1 MPPIRQRMVMIDSE
15 KASALEFIIDE
26 CHSNLSNDDAVYEYL
41 SRTRKLTDET
51 IRRFRLGAFPK
62 NLKNIVNNVD
72 TEILKQLKIA
82 WVSSFD
88 GNGICKFRE
97 HYRFVA
103 PIYDAYGSPLGIMGR
118 FLGTEAERETL
129 GIHKYDNSDYPKHTT
144 LYGLHLAK
152 NNIRAKN
159 KALVVEGVLD
169 VIKCHQ
175 HGIDT
180 AVATAGA
187 FVKLEHLAQLARYT
201 SEIYLGFDND
211 EAGTK
216 ALARAMELKRPGI
229 NLFEKRAP
237 AKFKDIDEF
246 LDQKHSK

>member
-1 MPPIRQRMVMIDSE
+1 MLDSE
-15 KASALEFIIDE
+15 KTSALEFIIRECQNGLYADDE
-26 CHSNLSNDDAVYEYL
+26 VYNYL
-41 SRTRKLTDET
+41 SKTRKLTDDT
-51 IRRFRLGAFPK
+51 IRKFHLGAFPK
-62 NLKNIVNNVD
+62 NLKNIANNVD

-82 WVSSFD
+82 WISHFD
-88 GNGICKFRE
+88 GNGICKFRD
-97 HYRFVA
+97 HYRFIT
-103 PIYDAYGSPLGIMGR
+103 PIYDAYNSPTGIMGR
-118 FLGTEAERETL
+118 FLGTEAERESL

-144 LYGLHLAK
+144 LFGLNVAK
-152 NNIRAKN
+152 TNIRDKD

-187 FVKLEHLAQLARYT
+187 FIKLEHLAQLARYT
-201 SEIYLGFDND
+201 SNIYLGFDND

-216 ALARAMELKRPGI
+216 ALSRALELKRIGI
-229 NLFEKRAP
+229 NLFEKRVP

-246 LDQKHSK
+246 LDHKYFK

>member
-1 MPPIRQRMVMIDSE
+1 MLDSE
-15 KASALEFIIDE
+15 RAATLEFIINE
-26 CHSNLSNDDAVYEYL
+26 CHNNLSTDDEVYTYL
-41 SRTRKLTDET
+41 SRTRRLTDET
-51 IRRFRLGAFPK
+51 IRRFRLGAFPQ

-82 WVSSFD
+82 WVSPFD
-88 GNGICKFRE
+88 GKGICKFRD
-97 HYRFVA
+97 HYRFVS
-103 PIYDAYGSPLGIMGR
+103 PIYDSYGSPLGIMGR
-118 FLGTEAERETL
+118 FLGTEAEREAL

-144 LYGLHLAK
+144 LYGMHLAK
-152 NNIRAKN
+152 ENIRAKN
-159 KALVVEGVLD
+159 KALIVEGILD

-201 SEIYLGFDND
+201 ENIYLGFDND

-216 ALARAMELKRPGI
+216 ALNRALELKRPGI
-229 NLFEKRAP
+229 TLAEKRAP
-237 AKFKDIDEF
+237 PRFKDIDAF
-246 LDQKHSK
+246 LDYKYAK

>member
-1 MPPIRQRMVMIDSE
+1 MLDSE
-15 KASALEFIIDE
+15 KSLALEFIINECQNNLYTDDE
-26 CHSNLSNDDAVYEYL
+26 VYNYL
-41 SRTRKLTDET
+41 SKTRKLTDDT
-51 IRRFRLGAFPK
+51 IKKFHLGSFPK

-97 HYRFVA
+97 HYRFIT
-103 PIYDAYGSPLGIMGR
+103 PIYDTYGSPLGIMGR
-118 FLGTEAERETL
+118 FLGTEVERELL

-144 LYGLHLAK
+144 LFGLNLAK
-152 NNIRAKN
+152 NNIRNKD

-175 HGIDT
+175 HGIGNV
-180 AVATAGA
+180 VATAGA
-187 FVKLEHLAQLARYT
+187 FIKLEHLAQLARYT
-201 SEIYLGFDND
+201 SNIYLGFDND

-216 ALARAMELKRPGI
+216 AITRALSLKRPGI
-229 NLFEKRAP
+229 NLLEKRVP

-246 LDQKHSK
+246 LDHKYSK